1 MDFGS
6 KVWSNRKTAEMLI
19 ATARR
24 KLAWPRKTELEAGQ
38 YHGE

>member
-6 KVWSNRKTAEMLI
+6 KVWLNRKTTEMLF
-19 ATARR
+19 ATGRR
-24 KLAWPRKTELEAGQ
+24 KSEWPRTTELEAGQ